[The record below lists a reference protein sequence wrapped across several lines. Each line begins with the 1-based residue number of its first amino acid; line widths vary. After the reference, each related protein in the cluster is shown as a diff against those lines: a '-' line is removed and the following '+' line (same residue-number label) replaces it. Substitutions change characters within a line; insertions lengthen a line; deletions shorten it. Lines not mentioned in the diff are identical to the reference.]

1 MSKGVE
7 CVGEV
12 AEAGIPGFVFGGDA
26 AWLLLETLQK
36 PRDRHAVSPK
46 FSTKIVKD
54 SRGTTRVVRIL
65 QACFQLIVCLLDLIE
80 LDRTEG
86 TVTNARYLTYI
97 SIYLPDGFLK
107 RPEGWRDEFFQFSQ
121 GRLPSR
127 R

>member
-7 CVGEV
+7 VGGVGEV

-54 SRGTTRVVRIL
+54 SRGYFK
-65 QACFQLIVCLLDLIE
+65 ACFH
-80 LDRTEG
+80 
-86 TVTNARYLTYI
+86 
-97 SIYLPDGFLK
+97 
-107 RPEGWRDEFFQFSQ
+107 
-121 GRLPSR
+121 
-127 R
+127 